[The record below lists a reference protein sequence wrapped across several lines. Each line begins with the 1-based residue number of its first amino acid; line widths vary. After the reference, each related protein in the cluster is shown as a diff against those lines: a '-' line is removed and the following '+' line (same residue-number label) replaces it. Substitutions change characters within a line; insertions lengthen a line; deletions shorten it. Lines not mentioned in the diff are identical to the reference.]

1 MVSYTD
7 RHIQPHLNEGG
18 ERKYKM
24 TRNKLLRYRPYST
37 TELITP
43 FDSLLNELFNDNF
56 APLKQAFGEDFFVR
70 GSYPKV
76 NVVDTDQAV
85 VIEAAVPGMAKDD
98 ITLEIKDDV
107 LTISGRSNQSADYE
121 NSSYVRR
128 EIKRSR
134 FERSFALGENLNRD
148 SIIATCDNGVL
159 KLVLPKFSPEE
170 KIPNSQYIE
179 IE

>member
-1 MVSYTD
+1 M
-7 RHIQPHLNEGG
+7 N
-18 ERKYKM
+18 
-24 TRNKLLRYRPYST
+24 RNKLLRYRPYST

-56 APLKQAFGEDFFVR
+56 APLKQAFGDDFFVR

-76 NVVDTDQAV
+76 NVVNTDDSV
-85 VIEAAVPGMAKDD
+85 IIEAAVPGMAKED

-107 LTISGRSNQSADYE
+107 LTISGRSNQADEYESSAF
-121 NSSYVRR
+121 VRR

-134 FERSFALGENLNRD
+134 FERSFALSDNLNRD
-148 SIIATCDNGVL
+148 AITASCDNGVL
-159 KLVLPKFSPEE
+159 KLTLPKVSPEE
-170 KIPNSQYIE
+170 QAPQSQYIE